1 MLPALN
7 LGNLGRRLIQR
18 LLPLVLFA
26 AAGVTLAAEAQ
37 PPGAVSVAD
46 GKQLLRDCRPWVPTG
61 LSFYGRLIPSRWDS
75 DPDTLQARDSF
86 GQANM
91 DLVRQFGGD
100 AVRYQIG
107 MPFLDPKSHQYRP
120 DYLDEV
126 AAAVQLARRDG
137 FVVFLSMQWQGRTRV
152 RAVETMPGASALRA
166 WQAIAPRFSR
176 DQGVVFEL
184 FNEPASVTRPD
195 PQTWELWRAGHQA
208 IIDALRSQGVPNVLL
223 VEGINGGRLL
233 DGAPDLKDPLGQL
246 IYGVHPYMRP
256 DLSNAA
262 GWNRYFGD
270 FARRHVVVATE
281 WSHFDR
287 MCGNASPGAV
297 QQLLDYLSRSG
308 IGMLAY
314 GAESPDSRLVSRDAQ
329 GRIDL
334 TTFEGRACEAPNAG
348 PGQDLKSMFTRLGQA
363 YRSAPVAAACH
374 RPSP

>member
-1 MLPALN
+1 MKMPSLFPGSMRVWLLS
-7 LGNLGRRLIQR
+7 LGLAWAS
-18 LLPLVLFA
+18 LFGPVA
-26 AAGVTLAAEAQ
+26 WGQ
-37 PPGAVSVAD
+37 VAD
-46 GKQLLRDCRPWVPTG
+46 RLSVEDGRLLLRDCRPWVPSG
-61 LSFYGRLIPSRWDS
+61 LSFYGRLIPSRWSS

-126 AAAVQLARRDG
+126 AAAVQLARRNG
-137 FVVFLSMQWQGRTRV
+137 LVVFLSMQWQGRTRV
-152 RAVETMPGASALRA
+152 RAAETMPGLSALRA
-166 WQAIAPRFSR
+166 WQATAPRFSR
-176 DQGVVFEL
+176 DRGVVFEL
-184 FNEPASVTRPD
+184 FNEPASVTKPD
-195 PQTWELWRAGHQA
+195 AQTWELWRAGHQA
-208 IIDALRSQGVPNVLL
+208 IIDTLRAQGVPNVLL
-223 VEGINGGRLL
+223 VEGLNGGRLL
-233 DGAPDLKDPLGQL
+233 DGAPDLRDPLGQL

-281 WSHFDR
+281 WSHFGR

-297 QQLLDYLSRSG
+297 QQLLDYLAKAG
-308 IGMLAY
+308 IGVLAY
-314 GAESPDSRLVSRDAQ
+314 GAESPDSRLVSRDAR
-329 GRIDL
+329 GHIDL

-348 PGQDLKSMFTRLGQA
+348 PGQDLRSMFTRLGQV
-363 YRSAPVAAACH
+363 YRSAPVATVCH
-374 RPSP
+374 LPAP